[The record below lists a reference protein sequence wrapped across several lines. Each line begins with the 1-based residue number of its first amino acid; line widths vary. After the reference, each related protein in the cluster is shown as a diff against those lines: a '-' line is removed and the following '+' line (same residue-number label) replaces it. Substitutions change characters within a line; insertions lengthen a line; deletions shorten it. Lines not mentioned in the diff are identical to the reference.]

1 MSTQHQPHR
10 SHPGHQVSVAYAY
23 RDCSHTASLICRLPF
38 LSPPWHI
45 TFNTMLAD
53 KRRGGGREGG
63 RGGEDGKGAAGR
75 RRTERKF
82 QNCRCLVIALTS
94 PPPTRQLQNTH
105 WKAVTKFSHIGFLS
119 VLKPKK
125 KNYFVRFISCATVLD
140 KRWLGLHLK
149 TYRELSMKNLEMAQG
164 RHSAL
169 RCGLTY
175 NKSVVNNVKS
185 VRKG

>member
-23 RDCSHTASLICRLPF
+23 RDCSHTASLICRLPV

-63 RGGEDGKGAAGR
+63 REGGRGEDGKGAAGR

-105 WKAVTKFSHIGFLS
+105 WKAVTKFSHIGFVS

-125 KNYFVRFISCATVLD
+125 KKIILCVSFPVPRF
-140 KRWLGLHLK
+140 
-149 TYRELSMKNLEMAQG
+149 
-164 RHSAL
+164 
-169 RCGLTY
+169 LT
-175 NKSVVNNVKS
+175 KA
-185 VRKG
+185 GWACI